1 MKREARG
8 EDALL
13 QGLASA
19 VLVRCGRGRDALD
32 LGCGRLDM
40 ADYIEHPSKA
50 SRLQAGTYVVHPEA
64 MVEDSTVWIP
74 LGMEADGVQ
83 RWEGLLG
90 IRLAADTVRVCA
102 VPVFAYD
109 INLGDEV
116 HVMAS
121 GEGAL
126 VATRKSL
133 DAGNYTFRVYFEN
146 GLKDD
151 SLWRGLL
158 CDLEAMNCW
167 FDVYSQSLV
176 AISAPPAHAQA
187 VADYLYER
195 QIRGGLHYE
204 TGRQS

>member
-1 MKREARG
+1 
-8 EDALL
+8 
-13 QGLASA
+13 
-19 VLVRCGRGRDALD
+19 
-32 LGCGRLDM
+32 M

-50 SRLQAGTYVVHPEA
+50 SRFQQGAYVVHPEA
-64 MVEDSTVWIP
+64 EVEDSTVWLP

-90 IRLAADTVRVCA
+90 IRLAPDTVRVCA

-126 VATRKSL
+126 VATRKSR

-146 GLKDD
+146 GREND
-151 SLWRGLL
+151 SLWRRLQ
-158 CDLEAMNCW
+158 CDLEPMDCW

-176 AISAPPAHAQA
+176 AISTPPAHAQR
-187 VADYLYER
+187 VADYLQER
-195 QIRGGLHYE
+195 QVRGDLHYE